1 MGASDKVVGLA
12 LLLISIVVYV
22 YYTTWV
28 IVTPFINPDHVI
40 QRLFL
45 PYHYAI
51 AIPAA
56 LVVLVFS
63 GAATFVGLV
72 MIRSKNQKK
81 KSE

>member
-1 MGASDKVVGLA
+1 M
-12 LLLISIVVYV
+12 
-22 YYTTWV
+22 
-28 IVTPFINPDHVI
+28 I
-40 QRLFL
+40 QRFFL